1 MDIQYISKE
10 LAKNKNIF
18 KSIFE
23 NTEEQEYLWK
33 PLPNKWCLLEIL
45 CHLYDEEREDFRAR
59 IQHTFENPAEPMK
72 PIDPVGW
79 VLERKYIEQ
88 DYKIILEKFLS
99 ERDKSVEWLNDLPNA
114 KWNNIYYHSQ
124 LGEISAAM
132 FLSAWLA
139 HDYLHIR
146 QITRT
151 KYQYLQS
158 LTGHDLSYAGKW

>member
-1 MDIQYISKE
+1 METQYILKE
-10 LAKNKNIF
+10 LTRNKEGF

-23 NTEEQEYLWK
+23 NAPEHLSLWK
-33 PLPNKWCLLEIL
+33 PAAGKWCLLEIL

-59 IQHTFENPAEPMK
+59 IQHTFENPSEPMK

-79 VLERKYIEQ
+79 VLKRKYIEQ
-88 DYKIILEKFLS
+88 DYEITLKKFLT
-99 ERDKSVEWLNDLPNA
+99 ERHKSLEWLGGLHDA
-114 KWNNIYYHSQ
+114 KWDNVYQHSQ
-124 LGEISAAM
+124 LGEISAST

-151 KYQYLQS
+151 KYLYFKTLS
-158 LTGHDLSYAGKW
+158 GHDLSYAGKW